1 MNYRKTIVRLMIV
14 ALVLGGIAS
23 TATAA
28 VIGTPDALAMDR
40 SGSRLASV
48 QAGLVRADVQQAMIQ
63 LGVDPAQAQLRVAA
77 LSEPE
82 LARLQNEL
90 DQMPAGGILGLIG
103 AVFVVLLILEITGV
117 IDVFK
122 KV

>member
-1 MNYRKTIVRLMIV
+1 MNYRKTIAHLMIV
-14 ALVLGGIAS
+14 ALVFGGIAS

-28 VIGTPDALAMDR
+28 VIATPDALAIDH
-40 SGSRLASV
+40 SGNRLTSV
-48 QAGLVRADVQQAMIQ
+48 QAGLARADVQQAMIE
-63 LGVDPAQAQLRVAA
+63 LGVDPVQAQLRVAA
-77 LSEPE
+77 LSGPE

-103 AVFVVLLILEITGV
+103 AVFVVLLILELTGV
-117 IDVFK
+117 IDIFK